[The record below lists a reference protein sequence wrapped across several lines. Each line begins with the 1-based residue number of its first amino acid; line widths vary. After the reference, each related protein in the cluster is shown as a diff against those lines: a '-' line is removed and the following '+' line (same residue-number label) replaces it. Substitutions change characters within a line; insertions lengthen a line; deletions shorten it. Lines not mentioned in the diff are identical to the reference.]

1 MPITRRTLLATAM
14 TATALPLAPRAT
26 RAQASQ
32 TIRIG
37 VLNDQSGPFR
47 DIGGPGSVAA
57 TRQAIKEFGDHGFAV
72 DVIFADHQ
80 NKPDVGASIARQWC
94 DTGGV
99 DMLLDLPNSSVALA
113 VNGVAREKNKV
124 LVTSSAATTDL
135 TGPQCSP
142 NTVQWTFDTY
152 MLSKAEGT
160 AIVKAGG
167 DTWYILYADY
177 VFGQQLARDTARFV
191 TEAGGKV
198 LDSAAYPF
206 PGTADF
212 SSFLLQAQ
220 SSGAKVLGFA
230 NAGADLINC
239 IKQAREF
246 GLNSSMRLTAL
257 EMFIPDVHGLGLN
270 EAQGIVLC
278 SPFYWDLNDRTRAFT
293 RRLLRDQNPT
303 QYPNM
308 DHAGCYAGT
317 LHYLKTVAAM
327 GVDKAKAD
335 GKAVVAQ
342 MKAMPCDDDA
352 FGPATIREDGRY
364 MCPAYLFQVKS
375 PAESKAPWDY
385 YKLLES
391 LPADKIWRPMSEGGC
406 PLVKT

>member
-1 MPITRRTLLATAM
+1 MRTQGRPDADYQTQPARDSNDRDCACRLRPGRRGRR
-14 TATALPLAPRAT
+14 P
-26 RAQASQ
+26 SQ

-57 TRQAIKEFGDHGFAV
+57 TRQAVKEFGDHGFAV

-80 NKPDVGASIARQWC
+80 NKPDVGVSIARQWC

-124 LVTSSAATTDL
+124 LVTSVGRDHGPDRARSARPTPSSGRSIPT
-135 TGPQCSP
+135 CSRKP
-142 NTVQWTFDTY
+142 RAPPSSRRAGIPGISSTPITSSVSS
-152 MLSKAEGT
+152 LR
-160 AIVKAGG
+160 AIPRASSPRP
-167 DTWYILYADY
+167 A
-177 VFGQQLARDTARFV
+177 ARCSARR
-191 TEAGGKV
+191 
-198 LDSAAYPF
+198 AYPF

-293 RRLLRDQNPT
+293 RRLLRDQKPT

-317 LHYLKTVAAM
+317 LHYLKAVAAM
-327 GVDKAKAD
+327 GADKAKAD

-342 MKAMPCDDDA
+342 MKAMPC
-352 FGPATIREDGRY
+352 R
-364 MCPAYLFQVKS
+364 
-375 PAESKAPWDY
+375 
-385 YKLLES
+385 
-391 LPADKIWRPMSEGGC
+391 
-406 PLVKT
+406 

>member
-1 MPITRRTLLATAM
+1 MPITRRNLLATAAAG
-14 TATALPLAPRAT
+14 ATAPLASGRA
-26 RAQASQ
+26 RAQDNK

-47 DIGGPGSVAA
+47 DIGGPGAVAS
-57 TRQAIKEFGDHGFAV
+57 TRQAVKEFGDHGFAV

-99 DMLLDLPNSSVALA
+99 DLLLDLPNSSVALA
-113 VNGVAREKNKV
+113 VNGVTREKNKV
-124 LVTSSAATTDL
+124 LITSSAATTDL

-152 MLSKAEGT
+152 MLSKAEGS
-160 AIVKAGG
+160 AIVKQGG
-167 DTWYILYADY
+167 DSWYILFADY

-191 TEAGGKV
+191 KEAGGKV
-198 LDSAAYPF
+198 LGSAPYPF

-212 SSFLLQAQ
+212 SSFLLEAQ

-246 GLNSSMRLTAL
+246 GLNETMRITAL
-257 EMFIPDVHGLGLN
+257 EMFLPDVHGLGLS

-278 SPFYWDLNDRTRAFT
+278 SPFYWDLNDRTRAYT
-293 RRLLRDQNPT
+293 QRLMRDQKPA

-317 LHYLKTVAAM
+317 LHYLKAVAAM

-335 GKAVVAQ
+335 GKAAVAQ

-352 FGPATIREDGRY
+352 YGKATIREDGRY
-364 MCPAYLFQVKS
+364 MCASYLFQVKS
-375 PAESKAPWDY
+375 PSESKYPWDY

-391 LPADKIWRPMSEGGC
+391 LPADKIWRPLSEGGC
-406 PLVKT
+406 PLVKA

>member
-1 MPITRRTLLATAM
+1 MTTTRRNLLATAM
-14 TATALPLAPRAT
+14 AAAAVPLAAGAS
-26 RAQASQ
+26 RAQARQ
-32 TIRIG
+32 AIRIG

-57 TRQAIKEFGDHGFAV
+57 TRQAVSEFGDHGFAV

-94 DTGGV
+94 DTGDV
-99 DMLLDLPNSSVALA
+99 DMLLDLPNSSVALS
-113 VNGVAREKNKV
+113 VNAVARDKNKV
-124 LVTSSAATTDL
+124 LVTSAAATTDL
-135 TGPQCSP
+135 TGAQCSP

-160 AIVKAGG
+160 AIVKDGG

-191 TEAGGKV
+191 VEAGGKYSG
-198 LDSAAYPF
+198 SAPYPF

-246 GLNSSMRLTAL
+246 GLNSSMRITAL

-278 SPFYWDLNDRTRAFT
+278 SPFYWDLNERTRAFT
-293 RRLLRDQNPT
+293 QRLLRDQKPA
-303 QYPNM
+303 QYPSM

-317 LHYLKTVAAM
+317 LHYLKAVAAM
-327 GVDKAKAD
+327 GVEKAKSD

-352 FGPATIREDGRY
+352 YGSATIREDGRY

-375 PAESKAPWDY
+375 PAEVSAQPGSRMDC
-385 YKLLES
+385 
-391 LPADKIWRPMSEGGC
+391 PRRVWRMA
-406 PLVKT
+406 